1 MTAMTQTRLTG
12 TQCWSSSHDG
22 RFQHLM
28 VLFHGA
34 NSSGELIAP
43 LGGRISRALPNTYV
57 FSPNGPKPTG
67 DHRFGWLG
75 EPRLENPAE
84 PPGEPYDRLSRDI
97 NQTLDLY
104 QEEFGLADADT
115 IFVGI
120 AEGAAAALGA
130 ALTRPRRIAG
140 VLCFAGPM
148 SMPPELLDEIRSRPP
163 VCLIHGNGG
172 SKFSP
177 DSLSATYRFLK
188 RAGVPLTS
196 HMCRTAKH
204 DINGE
209 AFSHGTRFL
218 SKVLD
223 Q

>member
-1 MTAMTQTRLTG
+1 MTAMTQTRMTG

-28 VLFHGA
+28 VLFHGW

-57 FSPNGPKPTG
+57 FSPNGPKQTG

-75 EPRLENPAE
+75 EPVLENPAE
-84 PPGEPYDRLSRDI
+84 LYDRLSRDI

-148 SMPPELLDEIRSRPP
+148 SMPSVLLDEIRSRPP

-188 RAGVPLTS
+188 RAQVPLTS
-196 HMCRTAKH
+196 HMCRKPRH
-204 DINGE
+204 DIDGE
-209 AFSHGTRFL
+209 ALSHGTQFL

-223 Q
+223 R